1 MSPLSSPNAT
11 ALMVLQQTAAL
22 DKGRN
27 DPKPDLVSIANGV
40 SEPGEAKTRS
50 GPKAVHPVDDMFSV
64 MSVDINKMKINL
76 MERVGKELGVSFD
89 DYEKASDFGRA
100 LREAVNKIKLSE
112 NGDLVLREIERKVG
126 LDKLG
131 VSLDEFVDAI
141 IDPESRAAEK
151 LDAALLREAGGDAID
166 LIEDEEK
173 PQGWPRIDELGIYS
187 YY

>member
-1 MSPLSSPNAT
+1 MSPVSSPNAT

-27 DPKPDLVSIANGV
+27 DRKPDLVSIANGV
-40 SEPGEAKTRS
+40 SAPGEARVQS
-50 GPKAVHPVDDMFSV
+50 GPKVVHPVNDMFSV

-100 LREAVNKIKLSE
+100 LQEAVNEIKMSP
-112 NGDLVLREIERKVG
+112 NGDVVLRRIERQVG

-131 VSLDEFVDAI
+131 ISLDEFVQAI
-141 IDPESRAAEK
+141 IDPEGRAAEK
-151 LDAALLREAGGDAID
+151 LDAALLREAGGEA
-166 LIEDEEK
+166 LELVEDDDQV
-173 PQGWPRIDELGIYS
+173 QGWPRIDEIGIYS
-187 YY
+187 Y